1 MSSHRERIL
10 EDFNEYVNTVNG
22 SNLSRNIIP
31 IWANQDGISEQ
42 EVSELINAQSYVISS
57 SLRHDNIRE
66 PESDSDSDETILEN
80 MDSNNSP
87 TDDEFFTQIE
97 RLDQL
102 AISNAPF
109 EEQTQLRNEIINQY
123 GDRARRL
130 IGDGINT
137 RNASIS
143 ENNDENE
150 NNIINQILND

>member
-1 MSSHRERIL
+1 
-10 EDFNEYVNTVNG
+10 
-22 SNLSRNIIP
+22 
-31 IWANQDGISEQ
+31 
-42 EVSELINAQSYVISS
+42 
-57 SLRHDNIRE
+57 
-66 PESDSDSDETILEN
+66 
-80 MDSNNSP
+80 MDSNNST